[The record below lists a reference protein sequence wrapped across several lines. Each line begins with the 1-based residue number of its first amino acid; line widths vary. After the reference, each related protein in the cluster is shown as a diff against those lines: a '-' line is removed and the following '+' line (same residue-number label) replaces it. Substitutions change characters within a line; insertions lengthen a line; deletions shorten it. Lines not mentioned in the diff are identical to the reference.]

1 MTTLYGG
8 PMPDDFT
15 DGEVLT
21 AVDFNRVKN
30 YWVSSVFPD
39 ESVSANAQD
48 GDVVFVLDNAEMIV
62 PPTLVALWDTDI
74 DVDNLATGQVLV
86 YDATAG
92 MWINSTTDITSD
104 LSSLQAQID
113 ANAANISANQ
123 TNISNNTTNIS
134 NLSGTVS
141 SLSTTVD
148 THTSQI
154 TALEEGGGGGGGSA
168 TLWSGTVTGIING
181 DQQTVE
187 VAAGEPINATIIAA
201 NKTPDF
207 VYIGDNV
214 IGGNLDGGYAIL
226 SREFNYPDMPA
237 FDPTGG
243 LTQNGAQQ
251 GLPVYNGSTNRLNT
265 DGTGST
271 KQPEAVIANYDSV
284 AGDCY
289 WNVSNSAT
297 FAYYTS
303 IADAS
308 FAGSIP
314 LPEAIGL
321 GPISYAG
328 YAIFSARGD
337 NKTSRVWYWDWNVQD
352 MGELLG
358 LQPAVDAIMSDYAA
372 GSENWDAIVSANSL
386 DYTTHC
392 YVSDDGKL
400 NAIVGVSSL
409 SPFTNIGFR
418 MIVLHLTYEY
428 TSNPMVGTWTV
439 QRHKD
444 TSGRAGSYTYFKPAA
459 DNTGTLFAHRTNSSG
474 SVVSFY
480 WWNWETDS
488 INGGYFTSVYPWLF
502 YGGQTC
508 LGKSSARP
516 YSIGTLYDN
525 GTNLYLE
532 FRDLKNNATS
542 TIVLDAFPSSNY
554 ATWGNTSTLSS
565 RATQMRDGYLI
576 ACLNNKATDVFEFW
590 KFDLFGQANK
600 IGEGITPPP
609 SSYTSHGSN
618 NIWSYQRGGSANS
631 PTIGFFPPE
640 DATRPHSSNSWAQ
653 CSIYWVDGS
662 A

>member
-1 MTTLYGG
+1 
-8 PMPDDFT
+8 MPDDFT

-30 YWVSSVFPD
+30 YWVSNTFPD
-39 ESVSANAQD
+39 AAVSAAAQD
-48 GDVVFVLDNAEMIV
+48 GDVVFVLDNADTV
-62 PPTLVALWDTDI
+62 PNTLVALWDTDI
-74 DVDNLATGQVLV
+74 DIENLATGQALV

-92 MWINSTTDITSD
+92 MWSNTNVDVSSEI
-104 LSSLQAQID
+104 SSLQSQID
-113 ANAANISANQ
+113 SNSASISSLSTTVSGNTTSIA
-123 TNISNNTTNIS
+123 NNTTNIS
-134 NLSGTVS
+134 SLSTTVS
-141 SLSTTVD
+141 NLSTTVD
-148 THTSQI
+148 THTTQI
-154 TALEEGGGGGGGSA
+154 TALEEGGGGGGSA

-207 VYIGDNV
+207 VYIDDKV

-251 GLPVYNGSTNRLNT
+251 GLPVNNGTTNRLAVS
-265 DGTGST
+265 GGGSVG
-271 KQPEAVIANYDSV
+271 QSEAVIAKYDSI

-289 WNVSNSAT
+289 WNYSASAT
-297 FAYYTS
+297 IAYYTS

-308 FAGSIP
+308 FAGSVS
-314 LPEAIGL
+314 LPEAIWS
-321 GPISYAG
+321 PISYAG
-328 YAIFSARGD
+328 YALWPTRGD

-358 LQPAVDAIMSDYAA
+358 LQPACDAIMADYAA
-372 GSENWDAIVSANSL
+372 ADSSWDNVVSNGNAL
-386 DYTTHC
+386 AYDTHL
-392 YVSDDGKL
+392 YVADDGKL
-400 NAIVGVSSL
+400 NAIVGVSAIS
-409 SPFTNIGFR
+409 TYYR
-418 MIVLHLTYEY
+418 MVIFHLTYEY
-428 TSNPMVGTWTV
+428 SSNPMSGTWTV
-439 QRHKD
+439 QRHKE
-444 TSGRAGSYTYFKPAA
+444 TSGMTGDSTYFKPAS
-459 DNTGTLFAHRTNSSG
+459 DNTGTMYCHRSGPSG
-474 SVVSFY
+474 SSVSFY
-480 WWNWETDS
+480 WWNWENDS
-488 INGGYFTSVYPWLF
+488 LTGSYFASNYPF
-502 YGGQTC
+502 VFFGGQTC

-516 YSIGTLYDN
+516 YSVGTLYDN

-532 FRDLKNNATS
+532 FRDLKNESTS
-542 TIVLDAFPSSNY
+542 TIVLDAFPS
-554 ATWGNTSTLSS
+554 ATYETWTNTSSAAM

-576 ACLNNKATDVFEFW
+576 ACLRNKATDVYEFW

-609 SSYTSHGSN
+609 NSYTGHSSD
-618 NIWSYQRGGSANS
+618 IWSFQRGGSANS
-631 PTIGFFPPE
+631 PTIAFFPPE
-640 DATRPHSSNSWAQ
+640 DNTRSYSSSNWNS